1 VSAPFATVT
10 ETDGVAMTYADVNGF
25 TVGELRFPPDY
36 MQAEFEP
43 ERPYLALVV
52 EGGVEKSFPLRT
64 MHLSQACA
72 VTMPAGARHGA
83 RFARDGARIVI
94 IRAKDASS
102 AVAGRLDRLT
112 ELRGHGFCWLA
123 WKLAAELY
131 APDAAAPLAAEG
143 IALELLAA
151 ASREAGAERTS
162 RTPRW
167 LREAEDVLRSQLGD
181 RIGLAE
187 LARTVGVHPT
197 HLAREFRARCGV
209 SVGEYGRRVRLARAA
224 AEIART
230 DAPLAEIAAEA
241 GFADQSHFT
250 RLFKRHAGV
259 TPGSYREQTQ
269 RAFHSR

>member
-1 VSAPFATVT
+1 MNVPFATVT
-10 ETDGVAMTYADVNGF
+10 ETDGVGMTYADVNGF

-36 MQAEFEP
+36 VQAEFEP

-52 EGGVEKSFPLRT
+52 EGAVEKSFPLRT

-72 VTMPAGARHGA
+72 VTMPAGARHSA

-94 IRAKDASS
+94 IRAKDGSS
-102 AVAGRLDRLT
+102 AVAGRLERLT
-112 ELRGHGFCWLA
+112 ELRGQGFSWLA
-123 WKLAAELY
+123 WKLAAELR

-151 ASREAGAERTS
+151 ASREGHAA
-162 RTPRW
+162 RTPRTPPW
-167 LREAEDVLRSQLGD
+167 LGQAEEMLRTVGD
-181 RIGLAE
+181 RVGLGE
-187 LARTVGVHPT
+187 LAHTVGVHPT
-197 HLAREFRARCGV
+197 HLAREFRARYGV

-259 TPGSYREQTQ
+259 TPARYREQTQ